1 MRSGAHRLAYTH
13 SPSVGALSVSC
24 GWDRTARGSII
35 SLVDEREG
43 KESVMN
49 EVIEAAVGND
59 PFATPGGAERAFS
72 LLLATMEARDIET
85 GAQEDAAIDAEAIL
99 TQADEALVLG

>member
-1 MRSGAHRLAYTH
+1 M
-13 SPSVGALSVSC
+13 
-24 GWDRTARGSII
+24 
-35 SLVDEREG
+35 VDEGGER
-43 KESVMN
+43 ESVMN

-72 LLLATMEARDIET
+72 LLLATLDARDIET
-85 GAQEDAAIDAEAIL
+85 GAQEDAAIEAEAIL